1 MTNKELDLAFEFVEN
16 TSRNIFLTGKAGTGK
31 TTFLQYI
38 KQKSKKRLV
47 IVAPTG
53 VAAINARG
61 VTIHS
66 FFQVPFGPII
76 PDENG
81 RLMLNQ
87 NIRGTKISIMKS
99 LDLLIIDEVSMVRA
113 DLLDA
118 IDASLRRYKSK
129 FRPFGGVQVILIGD
143 VQQLPPVTKNDEWQL
158 LSPYYSTPYF
168 FSSRAYIEAKYVN
181 IELQKIYRQEN
192 EDFLNILEK
201 IRNDNADEAVL
212 SKLNQRYLADF
223 KEENDE
229 GYITLTTHNDKA
241 ERINGA
247 KLERIHE
254 NSKTYRAKVKDNFPE
269 YSYPAPLNLE
279 LKVGAQVMFIKNDS
293 SQEKRYYNG
302 KIGIVK
308 ALNDHSVMVADNEDS
323 DPIEVSTETWENIQY
338 RINSDNK
345 NLEEELLGT
354 FVQIPLKLAWAITI
368 HKSQGLTFD
377 KVIIDA
383 QSAFAHG
390 QTYVALSRCRTLE
403 GIILKSKIGQSAII
417 NDDKVMVFND
427 NVRQNIPD
435 ENELLN
441 SKRDFQIELM
451 KEIFDFKPIIYP
463 LNNVLSIFENN
474 QKNVIGNVNDSIL
487 QIKYFIEN
495 ELNPITEKFIKFI
508 ESNNSQLL
516 PAENQN
522 IINRTSRAIDYYS
535 AQTANMISSRFEKFT
550 YTTENKEIKKDIEK
564 QLKRIED
571 FIDQKK
577 YCLEGLSGNF
587 DLELYMKLRAM
598 AAIEKDNV
606 KSKPKH
612 KKEEKFITE
621 HPELLKLLRE
631 YRNEVSIEEGID
643 TYSVFPQFA
652 LFEICKQLP
661 VSLLQ
666 LKKINGIGKVRLKK
680 YGENIIN
687 IIKAYCEQKN
697 IVVDTENEQAISQ
710 KPPKEDTFAITLE
723 LHKAGLK
730 PDEIAKKRNLAL
742 STIES
747 HIAKMISKGELSIL
761 DFISKEKIEEFD
773 KLSIGKDLNFLG
785 EIKSSTGDL
794 FSWGELRMLANH
806 TKYIKGK
813 KD

>member
-1 MTNKELDLAFEFVEN
+1 MTNKELDLAFQFVEN

-38 KQKSKKRLV
+38 KEKSKKRLV

-87 NIRGTKISIMKS
+87 NIRVTKISIMKS
-99 LDLLIIDEVSMVRA
+99 MDLLIIDEVSMVRA

-118 IDASLRRYKSK
+118 IDATLRRYKSK

-143 VQQLPPVTKNDEWQL
+143 VQQLPPVTKNDEWQV
-158 LSPYYSTPYF
+158 LSPFYSTPYF
-168 FSSRAYIEAKYVN
+168 FSSRVYNEANFVS
-181 IELQKIYRQEN
+181 IELRKIYRQEN

-201 IRNDNADEAVL
+201 IRNDDADEGIL
-212 SKLNQRYLADF
+212 SKLNQRYLPDY
-223 KEENDE
+223 KYDDE
-229 GYITLTTHNDKA
+229 AYITLTTHNEKA
-241 ERINGA
+241 ERINEA
-247 KLERIHE
+247 KLEKIPE
-254 NSKTYRAKVKDNFPE
+254 KSITYIAKVKDYFPE

-308 ALNDHSVMVADNEDS
+308 ELKENSVMVADNEDS
-323 DPIEVSTETWENIQY
+323 VPLEVATETWENIQY
-338 RINSDNK
+338 RINPDNK

-417 NDDKVMVFND
+417 NDYKVLIFND
-427 NVRQNIPD
+427 NVRQNLPD

-441 SKRDFQIELM
+441 SKKGFQIELI
-451 KEIFDFKPIIYP
+451 KELFDFKPIIYP
-463 LNNVLSIFENN
+463 INIIISIFENN
-474 QKNVIGNVNDSIL
+474 LKNVVGNVNESVL

-495 ELNPITEKFIKFI
+495 ELTPITEKFVKFV
-508 ESNNSQLL
+508 ESNNLQLL

-522 IINRTSRAIDYYS
+522 IINKASKAIGYYS
-535 AQTANMISSRFEKFT
+535 MQFDNMIISSFEKFS

-577 YCLEGLSGNF
+577 YCLEGLANNF
-587 DLELYMKLRAM
+587 DIELYIKLRAM

-606 KSKPKH
+606 KTKLKR
-612 KKEEKFITE
+612 KKEEKFITD
-621 HPELLKLLRE
+621 HPQLLKILRE
-631 YRNEVSIEEGID
+631 YRNKVSIEEGID
-643 TYSVFPQFA
+643 TFAVFPQFA
-652 LFEICKQLP
+652 LFEMCKQLP
-661 VSLLQ
+661 VSLIQ
-666 LKKINGIGKVRLKK
+666 LKKINGIGKVRLNK
-680 YGENIIN
+680 YGQNIID
-687 IIKAYCEQKN
+687 IIKDYCIQKN
-697 IVVDTENEQAISQ
+697 IAIETENKPEIPP
-710 KPPKEDTFAITLE
+710 KPPKVDTFALTLE
-723 LHKAGLK
+723 LHKSGLK
-730 PDEIAKKRNLAL
+730 LDEIAKKRNFAL

-747 HIAKMISKGELSIL
+747 HIARMISKGDLSIL
-761 DFISKEKIEEFD
+761 EFISNEKLEEFD
-773 KLSIGKDLNFLG
+773 KLSEGMDLNFLA
-785 EIKSSTGDL
+785 EIKSKTGDL

-806 TKYIKGK
+806 KKYISGK
-813 KD
+813 QD

>member
-1 MTNKELDLAFEFVEN
+1 MTNKELDLSFEFVEN

-31 TTFLQYI
+31 TTFLHYI
-38 KQKSKKRLV
+38 KEKSKKRLV

-118 IDASLRRYKSK
+118 IDATLRRYKSK

-158 LSPYYSTPYF
+158 LAPFYSTPYF
-168 FSSRAYIEAKYVN
+168 FSSRVYNEANFVS
-181 IELQKIYRQEN
+181 IELRKIYRQEN

-201 IRNDNADEAVL
+201 IRNDDADEGIL
-212 SKLNQRYLADF
+212 SKLNQRYVPDF
-223 KEENDE
+223 KDYDE
-229 GYITLTTHNDKA
+229 AFITLTTHNDKA
-241 ERINGA
+241 ERINEA
-247 KLERIHE
+247 KLEKIPAK
-254 NSKTYRAKVKDNFPE
+254 SITYRAKVKDNFPE

-308 ALNDHSVMVADNEDS
+308 ELKENSVMVADNEDS
-323 DPIEVSTETWENIQY
+323 VPLEVTTETWENIQY
-338 RINSDNK
+338 RINPDNK

-383 QSAFAHG
+383 HSAFAHG

-403 GIILKSKIGQSAII
+403 GIILKSKIGKSAII
-417 NDDKVMVFND
+417 NDNKVVIFND
-427 NVRQNIPD
+427 NVRQNLPD

-441 SKRDFQIELM
+441 SKRGFQIELI
-451 KEIFDFKPIIYP
+451 KELFDFKPIIYP
-463 LNNVLSIFENN
+463 INNIISIFENN
-474 QKNVIGNVNDSIL
+474 LKKVVGNVNESVL

-495 ELNPITEKFIKFI
+495 ELTPITEKFVMFV
-508 ESNNSQLL
+508 ESNNLQLL

-522 IINRTSRAIDYYS
+522 IINKASKAIGYYS
-535 AQTANMISSRFEKFT
+535 MQLDNIISSSFEKFT

-571 FIDQKK
+571 YIDQKK
-577 YCLEGLSGNF
+577 YCLEGLASNF
-587 DLELYMKLRAM
+587 DIELYMKLRAM

-606 KSKPKH
+606 KTKLKR
-612 KKEEKFITE
+612 KKEEKFITD
-621 HPELLKLLRE
+621 HPQLLKLLRD
-631 YRNEVSIEEGID
+631 YKNKVSIEEGID
-643 TYSVFPQFA
+643 TYAVFPQFA
-652 LFEICKQLP
+652 LFEMCKQLP
-661 VSLLQ
+661 VTLIQ
-666 LKKINGIGKVRLKK
+666 LKKINGIGKVRLNK
-680 YGENIIN
+680 YGQNIID
-687 IIKAYCEQKN
+687 IIKDYCIQKN
-697 IVVDTENEQAISQ
+697 IAIEAEYEPDISP
-710 KPPKEDTFAITLE
+710 KPRKEDTFAITSE
-723 LHKAGLK
+723 LLKSGLK

-747 HIAKMISKGELSIL
+747 HIARMISKGEVSIL
-761 DFISKEKIEEFD
+761 YFISDD
-773 KLSIGKDLNFLG
+773 KLKEFYKLSDGMDLNFLA
-785 EIKSSTGDL
+785 EIKSKTGDL

-806 TKYIKGK
+806 KKYIGK
-813 KD
+813 QD